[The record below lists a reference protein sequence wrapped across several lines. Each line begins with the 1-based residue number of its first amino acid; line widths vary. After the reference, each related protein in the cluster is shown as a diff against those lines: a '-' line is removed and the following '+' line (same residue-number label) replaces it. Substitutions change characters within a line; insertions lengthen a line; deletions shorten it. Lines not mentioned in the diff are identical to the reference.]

1 MNDATGLH
9 CPMFGPLYYM
19 NLRILYQLG
28 GVDWMLG
35 MPGSRVKC
43 DQGSEEISCADMC
56 RVSPKCLCDFSD
68 CTLSTI
74 VLRMRILDTVLVKRM
89 MVPCS
94 MKVHVLV
101 GVIHLCQHLS
111 QLPRGQKQ
119 EANRVKQGKRITRKR
134 IRKTRPRF
142 LIKISG
148 LGSVDDWVCFCVF
161 FVVVVVKAV
170 KKKGNLF

>member
-9 CPMFGPLYYM
+9 CPMFGPIYYM

-94 MKVHVLV
+94 MKVHVLTGGSYTPV
-101 GVIHLCQHLS
+101 PTS
-111 QLPRGQKQ
+111 
-119 EANRVKQGKRITRKR
+119 
-134 IRKTRPRF
+134 
-142 LIKISG
+142 KI
-148 LGSVDDWVCFCVF
+148 
-161 FVVVVVKAV
+161 
-170 KKKGNLF
+170 